1 MKFFFIYFIISSLLI
16 AKQSNDIIV
25 LSRKVGSTI
34 DAAENSILK
43 LFPDVVGFESAQIYE
58 LSPNRYMVKIVYV
71 KNTKY
76 ILKKRYLT
84 WLQLER
90 LKYKVNSVAQ
100 ISDKQKELEYDYMN
114 YLRVYSILDE
124 IPKNSFCSVKIK
136 NGNKI
141 NGTYVDYKDDFLNIQ
156 SFRSKLSFNIEDIVF
171 IDFRLISDDNAIFKR
186 QLSYIIGISIGLF
199 ASEIWNNQKSPQ
211 EDMVWHNRF
220 ASIALGL
227 FFSREVYEAI
237 IYLTSPKEKIIFSPE
252 ELVKTK

>member
-1 MKFFFIYFIISSLLI
+1 MKFFFIYFIISSFLI

-34 DAAENSILK
+34 DAAENAILK

-58 LSPNRYMVKIVYV
+58 LSPKKYMVKIVYV
-71 KNTKY
+71 NNTKHR
-76 ILKKRYLT
+76 LKKRYLT
-84 WLQLER
+84 WLELER
-90 LKYKVNSVAQ
+90 LKYKVNSVSQ
-100 ISDKQKELEYDYMN
+100 ISDKQKELEYDYMT
-114 YLRVYSILDE
+114 YLRVYNILDE

-141 NGTYVDYKDDFLNIQ
+141 NGTYIDYKDDFLNVQ

-171 IDFRLISDDNAIFKR
+171 IDFRLISENNIIFKR
-186 QLSYIIGISIGLF
+186 QLSYLIGISVGLF

-211 EDMVWHNRF
+211 EDIVWHNRF
-220 ASIALGL
+220 ASIAFGL